1 MRSTGEPC
9 EESEDEGK
17 DERTMVVNATAKEDE
32 ARGPARS
39 EHAIVS
45 V

>member
-1 MRSTGEPC
+1 MAVRSAGDPR
-9 EESEDEGK
+9 EEAKAEGEDETG
-17 DERTMVVNATAKEDE
+17 KEDE

-45 V
+45 F